1 MRQALW
7 IDLYRPLDSQVSAV
21 EALGN
26 EVPTLADM
34 EEIKAYIAQIQPEA
48 TLPETANALQVITEM
63 VDGVRNKFLAQTAI
77 DRNLNL
83 PFTLQNKI
91 NNLDI
96 ELAKLQLLTK
106 HIASSAN
113 SLDDIA
119 LSLDK
124 DVNIFKLDIPGK
136 TAE

>member
-1 MRQALW
+1 M
-7 IDLYRPLDSQVSAV
+7 
-21 EALGN
+21 
-26 EVPTLADM
+26 
-34 EEIKAYIAQIQPEA
+34 QI
-48 TLPETANALQVITEM
+48 ISEM
-63 VDGVRNKFLAQTAI
+63 VDGVRNKFLAQAAI
-77 DRNLNL
+77 DRNINI

-106 HIASSAN
+106 HISSSAN

-124 DVNIFKLDIPGK
+124 DVNIFKLDIPRK
-136 TAE
+136 NLE

>member
-1 MRQALW
+1 
-7 IDLYRPLDSQVSAV
+7 
-21 EALGN
+21 
-26 EVPTLADM
+26 M
-34 EEIKAYIAQIQPEA
+34 EEIKTYIALIQP
-48 TLPETANALQVITEM
+48 TTPLPETSNALQIISEM